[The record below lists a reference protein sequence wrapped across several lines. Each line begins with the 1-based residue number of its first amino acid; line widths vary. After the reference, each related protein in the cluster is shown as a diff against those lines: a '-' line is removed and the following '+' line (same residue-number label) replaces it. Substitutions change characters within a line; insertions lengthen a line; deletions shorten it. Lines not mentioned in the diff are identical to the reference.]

1 LLIMN
6 ELHEKTEGGTDMVK
20 NFPELLPVE
29 PRVLEHHPVAWEQ
42 ARRTLFRQKLP
53 AWYLRAARW
62 EDPQVDEPHRHIF
75 SHRLRRALQQ
85 RLVDLH
91 VAMRDQELRADAHSQ
106 AVQVRDLQS
115 QFRSTIARFTNEAAK
130 PLDYLIWTHADL
142 VVDATFAAAWY
153 AETLDPF
160 GYWKMGTR
168 FSEERLAPLFVRVYH
183 ELMSMSLCVDLQ
195 QFTRFDLSKPEKVG
209 DWITNQPVSIKS
221 LWPRREGVKYFESIP
236 KPTHVWTSEQLMLQ
250 DYVGIY
256 LAEDVEDY
264 LTRPL
269 IKP

>member
-1 LLIMN
+1 MLIMN

-20 NFPELLPVE
+20 NFPGLLSVS
-29 PRVLEHHPVAWEQ
+29 PRVLEHHPVTWET
-42 ARRTLFRQKLP
+42 ARRTLFRHKLP
-53 AWYLRAARW
+53 AWYLQAARW

-75 SHRLRRALQQ
+75 SHRLRRALQS

-91 VAMRDQELRADAHSQ
+91 VTMRDQELRADAHSQ

-115 QFRSTIARFTNEAAK
+115 LLRATIARAAIAAAK
-130 PLDYLIWTHADL
+130 PLDYLIWSQTNLA
-142 VVDATFAAAWY
+142 VDATFAEAWY
-153 AETLDPF
+153 AETLDSS
-160 GYWKMGTR
+160 GYWTMGMR
-168 FSEERLAPLFVRVYH
+168 FSEYRLTPLFVRVYQ
-183 ELMSMSLCVDLQ
+183 ELMAMSLCVDLQ

-236 KPTHVWTSEQLMLQ
+236 KPTHVCTSEQLMLQ

-269 IKP
+269 IQP